1 MDIGKIKAT
10 IKSNLDEYA
19 ELIKE
24 AVEAIQKVNDFEVK
38 VDVIQ
43 EKD

>member
-1 MDIGKIKAT
+1 MDIGKIKVT

-24 AVEAIQKVNDFEVK
+24 AVEAIQKSMTLK
-38 VDVIQ
+38 L
-43 EKD
+43 K